1 MSNTYYSIYEENRKQ
16 FVYFSGWEVCFSD
29 YPKSSG
35 VFFDLSKVEHYMH
48 RAVDSFD
55 ETIRRNEEKVAK
67 ARQSYHEQLN
77 NPHSSS
83 LAKANTKSYMESTIA
98 FHDMLVK
105 RMKEAQQKCSFRV
118 AEVSYKVL

>member
-1 MSNTYYSIYEENRKQ
+1 MSDTYYSIYEENRKQ

-29 YPKSSG
+29 YPKKSG
-35 VFFDLSKVEHYMH
+35 VFFDLSKVDHYMH

-67 ARQSYHEQLN
+67 ARQSYHEHPN
-77 NPHSSS
+77 SC
-83 LAKANTKSYMESTIA
+83 AKGYMESTIA

-105 RMKEAQQKCSFRV
+105 RMKETQQKCSFRV
-118 AEVSYKVL
+118 AEVS